1 MKKLIAFII
10 ISLVSFS
17 SASPV
22 FAVEGE
28 GYIEQLLEIRTGV
41 EWFNIE
47 RAQIDDFTFISPA
60 IQGVYTEFKRA
71 NDILKSEMMNQYNA
85 GDLKYYQMS
94 GMIENHEKFVYYT
107 NKLFYYLSMKETGQA
122 YGSEVDNAIANSY
135 IQLRSYYARLKALY
149 NQ

>member
-1 MKKLIAFII
+1 MKKLIVFII

-17 SASPV
+17 SASLV
-22 FAVEGE
+22 FAMEGE

-60 IQGVYTEFKRA
+60 IQSVYTEFKRA
-71 NDILKSEMMNQYNA
+71 DDILKSEMMNQYNA
-85 GDLKYYQMS
+85 GDLEYYQMS